1 LREGGLRCTIEGHKE
16 GQMAEKLVK
25 YRPELAFV
33 AEVEEGEDFD
43 PAEYFLDAMHTWV
56 METDPDEVRG
66 NIVVIDQT
74 QWDAIGD

>member
-1 LREGGLRCTIEGHKE
+1 
-16 GQMAEKLVK
+16 
-25 YRPELAFV
+25 
-33 AEVEEGEDFD
+33 
-43 PAEYFLDAMHTWV
+43 MHTWV